1 MLYLVIGTRV
11 VARTRFDNTR
21 THTYRWRSENRLSG
35 RGNGTG
41 AFWRAQD
48 IRNGSFYAARL
59 FFPSPPP
66 LILSSV
72 PNKKC
77 RFNAS
82 KTHRTCTE
90 GKRIYARLHL
100 LVIVA
105 LLLLLLLPPS
115 PVNLSLLL
123 STCTCA
129 RYLCRDIAILREFDL
144 YSCPPD
150 YGMGWDRS
158 LLPPWKTDSSVPT
171 CSPLL
176 SIPSF
181 ANL

>member
-1 MLYLVIGTRV
+1 MAREHSGGHRISGMGVSMPRV
-11 VARTRFDNTR
+11 
-21 THTYRWRSENRLSG
+21 S
-35 RGNGTG
+35 
-41 AFWRAQD
+41 
-48 IRNGSFYAARL
+48 
-59 FFPSPPP
+59 FFPPLSPSFSPSFQIKSADST
-66 LILSSV
+66 LR
-72 PNKKC
+72 K
-77 RFNAS
+77 
-82 KTHRTCTE
+82 HRTCTE